1 MLICP
6 QCDDGKE
13 KEIRQLHIYR
23 FFLIIRLTV
32 DGGGQPG
39 GCGRQGRLPP
49 CFILL
54 VIILCFAQIR
64 FPALVFNEEHIA
76 RG

>member
-1 MLICP
+1 M
-6 QCDDGKE
+6 KE
-13 KEIRQLHIYR
+13 DSGEAAA
-23 FFLIIRLTV
+23 
-32 DGGGQPG
+32 GGRGAG
-39 GCGRQGRLPP
+39 LPP